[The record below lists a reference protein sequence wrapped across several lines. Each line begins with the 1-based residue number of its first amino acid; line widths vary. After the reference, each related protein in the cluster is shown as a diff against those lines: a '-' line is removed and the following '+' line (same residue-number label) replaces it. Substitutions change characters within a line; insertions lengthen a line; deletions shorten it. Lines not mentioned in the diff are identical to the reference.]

1 MEVDNSKFVAGAGTT
16 TMSILGTIGLGY
28 GLLNGGNGLGGLF
41 GGGNRLAEAEAKIA
55 KLEAERYTD
64 AATIA
69 TQAREAELRALEV
82 KNAEAIAALKK
93 EYDLRVDLERQKA
106 KIELLEAVNP
116 LTAQLASTQTSLVAL
131 QQTVGGFTRP
141 YILASAV
148 APATTATA
156 STGA

>member
-1 MEVDNSKFVAGAGTT
+1 MDVDNSKFVAGGGTT
-16 TMSILGTIGLGY
+16 TMAVLGTVGLGY
-28 GLLNGGNGLGGLF
+28 SLLNGGNGLGGLL
-41 GGGNRLAEAEAKIA
+41 GGGPRLAEAEAKIA

-93 EYDLRVDLERQKA
+93 EYDLRVEIERQKA

-131 QQTVGGFTRP
+131 QQVVGGFTKP
-141 YILASAV
+141 YILSSAV
-148 APATTATA
+148 APATATA
-156 STGA
+156 SAGA